1 MGKKL
6 GNEIESV
13 ERQPDN
19 VDNRRE
25 TTPSGKE
32 AERIARRNARLR
44 ERRAARKASA
54 SASATITP
62 LETEAGISGE
72 ESTPSPAPVDFQTET
87 IISPEA
93 QAQPDQP
100 KRRYRRNPKREAEQ
114 QTEVTTQ
121 AVILMALLDGV
132 IGSTFGEDARRNE
145 IERQFTDESL
155 GRMFTRLDPGV
166 VDAIQKYT
174 DPVMFVVG
182 LSMWGARVYRIEAD
196 KPKPAQPIP
205 GIPVAE
211 YEQPSTPSNG
221 RVYVGPP
228 PTTPPIDVLEL
239 DGNSDGVTI

>member
-1 MGKKL
+1 MGKKS
-6 GNEIESV
+6 GNETESV
-13 ERQPDN
+13 ERQSN
-19 VDNRRE
+19 GVDNRRE
-25 TTPSGKE
+25 TVAPGSE
-32 AERIARRNARLR
+32 EERISRRNARLR
-44 ERRAARKASA
+44 ERRAARKTAASA
-54 SASATITP
+54 SASSI
-62 LETEAGISGE
+62 ETAAGISGE
-72 ESTPSPAPVDFQTET
+72 EQTPPLTPVDFQTET

-114 QTEVTTQ
+114 QAEVTTQ

-132 IGSTFGEDARRNE
+132 VGSAFGEDARRNE
-145 IERQFTDESL
+145 IERQFTDEAL
-155 GRMFTRLDPGV
+155 GRMFTRLNPAI
-166 VDAIQKYT
+166 VDAIQQYT

-211 YEQPSTPSNG
+211 YEQPPTPPNG